1 VFGIGISC
9 SLRTN
14 HMSQSLRGDADG
26 GVPTEPIERTV
37 CPDRVLPLAGTT
49 VPLRLAPHVEEAHS
63 ALVSAL
69 HGTILQSH
77 VNAPPKQMAC
87 VEALGKMVH
96 NVIDNPGEAGE
107 KYRRVRCTNE
117 AFKTRVLAVKG
128 GEEFLRAAG
137 WREQTIEFTRHLVLQ
152 KPDDEVLQIAA
163 RLLDKCQQAVAEK
176 AERHTRDQWLAK
188 NEAQITKQS
197 TLQAIADDKARRRDA
212 AERAAQARRASQL
225 AETEPSADGGG
236 PQGPD
241 SQTP

>member
-1 VFGIGISC
+1 LTKSVFEIDIPC

-26 GVPTEPIERTV
+26 GVPTEPVERTV
-37 CPDRVLPLAGTT
+37 CPERVLPPTA
-49 VPLRLAPHVEEAHS
+49 VPSRLAPHVEEAHS

-87 VEALGKMVH
+87 VETLSKMVH
-96 NVIDNPGEAGE
+96 NVIDNPGEE

-152 KPDDEVLQIAA
+152 RPDDEVLQIAA
-163 RLLDKCQQAVAEK
+163 RLLDKCQQAVFEK

-225 AETEPSADGGG
+225 AETELGADGGG
-236 PQGPD
+236 TQGPD